1 LALGGAPHGTLVTA
15 GAQTAGRGRL
25 GRAWVAQP
33 GSAVLASIVMRELE
47 HGAGLLPLA
56 AAVAVCEACE
66 RWAAV
71 ECEIK
76 WPNDVWIEGRKVAG
90 ILVEGRRQAGWVVLG
105 VGLNVAA
112 RADALPEELRATA
125 TSLAIEAGSAPGVE
139 PVLAA
144 LLAAVEATSA
154 QSPEEVVAGWSARD
168 ALRGRPIRWDGGEG
182 IAEGIDPSG
191 SLLVATDG
199 GRVALHAG
207 EVALVRPR
215 ADRG

>member
-1 LALGGAPHGTLVTA
+1 MTA

-25 GRAWVAQP
+25 GRSWVAQP
-33 GSAVLASIVMRELE
+33 GSAVLASIVMRGLS
-47 HGAGLLPLA
+47 ADAALLPLA
-56 AAVAVCEACE
+56 AAVAVCQACE
-66 RWAAV
+66 RSAAV
-71 ECEIK
+71 KCEIK

-90 ILVEGRRQAGWVVLG
+90 ILVEGRPQEGWLVLG
-105 VGLNVAA
+105 VGLNVAM
-112 RADALPEELRATA
+112 DAEEMPEELRATA
-125 TSLAIEAGSAPGVE
+125 TSLAIEAGSPPGVE
-139 PVLAA
+139 AVLAA

-154 QSPEEVVAGWSARD
+154 QSPEEVVAAWSARD
-168 ALRGRPIRWDGGEG
+168 ALRGRPIRWNEGEG

-199 GRVALHAG
+199 GRVALHSG